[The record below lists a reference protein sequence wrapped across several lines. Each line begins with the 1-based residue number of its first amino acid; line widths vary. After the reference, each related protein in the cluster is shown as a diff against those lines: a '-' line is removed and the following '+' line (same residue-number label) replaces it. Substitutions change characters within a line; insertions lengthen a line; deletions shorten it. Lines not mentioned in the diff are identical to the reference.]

1 MIDPACLFRL
11 GAPWHIPIPLASQ
24 PRFVPYMAA
33 EPLPCPLAARF
44 NSSLRIHPCLFP
56 PLPGFPFCLFLFHFS
71 RSGLLLSALSH
82 PPDLHLFPVPWRFFL
97 IRPAPVRLFAFI
109 LLPFRV
115 SCRSV
120 SSLSGSRLPVFFA
133 PLALIFI
140 LFSYGCRRPASLH
153 SSRSRYIGGGG
164 KNASAKKSLPAG
176 QSAVGSVLD
185 AGLSESPRLET
196 LNGENPGVEC
206 LQMDGISGYDLQLGA
221 KYFLKFLNNL
231 YICK

>member
-82 PPDLHLFPVPWRFFL
+82 PPDLHRFPVPWRFFL

-120 SSLSGSRLPVFFA
+120 SSLSGSRLPVFSRTAGSHFYPFFLRLPSA
-133 PLALIFI
+133 GFPSFLTEPIH
-140 LFSYGCRRPASLH
+140 RR
-153 SSRSRYIGGGG
+153 RR
-164 KNASAKKSLPAG
+164 
-176 QSAVGSVLD
+176 
-185 AGLSESPRLET
+185 
-196 LNGENPGVEC
+196 
-206 LQMDGISGYDLQLGA
+206 
-221 KYFLKFLNNL
+221 
-231 YICK
+231 

>member
-44 NSSLRIHPCLFP
+44 NSSRRIHPCLFP

-82 PPDLHLFPVPWRFFL
+82 PPDLHRFPVPWRFFL

-153 SSRSRYIGGGG
+153 SSRSRYIGGAVRTHLR
-164 KNASAKKSLPAG
+164 KNRFRQDNLP
-176 QSAVGSVLD
+176 SVPCWTPVCRNPLD
-185 AGLSESPRLET
+185 WKRLTVKIQAWNACKWMEF
-196 LNGENPGVEC
+196 PV
-206 LQMDGISGYDLQLGA
+206 M
-221 KYFLKFLNNL
+221 
-231 YICK
+231 ICN